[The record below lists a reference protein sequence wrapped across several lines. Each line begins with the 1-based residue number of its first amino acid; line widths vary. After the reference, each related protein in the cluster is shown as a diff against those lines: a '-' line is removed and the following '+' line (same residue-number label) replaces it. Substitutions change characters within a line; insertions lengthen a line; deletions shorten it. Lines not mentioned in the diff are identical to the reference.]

1 VTWPIRG
8 LIEGFYGP
16 PWGWEDR
23 REVMETCH
31 RWGLSHYVYAPKDD
45 PKHRQAWRVPYDRSE
60 LAQLE
65 RLVTAGTLRVGFAL
79 APGLSIDY
87 GDADD
92 RAALFT
98 KVDQMLGLGIDLVC
112 LALDDIPPRPGL
124 GRDHAELTCRLT
136 DHVGGR
142 AGVVLVPTEYT
153 GTAPTPYLEALAEG
167 LPEEVAVGWTG
178 PTVVCDAVSAEQ
190 ARARASALGGRPP
203 LLWDNYPVNDALMD
217 DRLFLG
223 PLRGR
228 DPHLAEACSG
238 YLANPMIQPR
248 CSLLPLASTAAF
260 LRGEDP
266 EAAWRAEAD
275 RRGLR
280 VFAEACDGVVP
291 RALVAAVVAGRD
303 ASRREAL
310 DELGAWLDAA
320 ADVEAPGLE
329 HEAGPWVEQ
338 VRREAGVG
346 RVAVEL
352 LRRLEAEADP
362 HASTELG
369 LMLLYLW
376 RDARRS
382 GVSVMGPRLGLRPVL
397 AQGPDGGWRFRE
409 GCVEEDGNAVDAL
422 VRLALRELASA
433 TTP

>member
-1 VTWPIRG
+1 MTWPIRG

-16 PWGWEDR
+16 PWGWKDR

-31 RWGLSHYVYAPKDD
+31 RWGLTHYVYAPKDD
-45 PKHRQAWRVPYDRSE
+45 PKHRQAWRVPYDGTE
-60 LAQLE
+60 LAGLE
-65 RLVTAGTLRVGFAL
+65 GLVAAGTLRVGFAL
-79 APGLSIDY
+79 SPGLSIDY

-92 RAALFT
+92 RAALFA
-98 KVDQMLGLGIDLVC
+98 KVDQVLGLGIGLVC

-136 DHVGGR
+136 DHVGTR

-153 GTAPTPYLEALAEG
+153 GTAPTPYLDALAEG
-167 LPEEVAVGWTG
+167 LPPEVVVAWTG
-178 PTVVCDAVSAEQ
+178 PTVVCDAVSAEH
-190 ARARASALGGRPP
+190 ARARASALAGRPP
-203 LLWDNYPVNDALMD
+203 LLWDNYPVNDAMMD

-228 DPHLAEACSG
+228 DPELAVVCSG

-280 VFAEACDGVVP
+280 VFAEACDGALP
-291 RALVAAVVAGRD
+291 RALVDAVAGGRGP
-303 ASRREAL
+303 ARREAL
-310 DELGAWLDAA
+310 EELGAWLDAA
-320 ADVEAPGLE
+320 AEVEAPGLE
-329 HEAGPWVEQ
+329 DEAGPWVEQ
-338 VRREAGVG
+338 VRREAAVG
-346 RVAVEL
+346 RVAVAL
-352 LRRLEAEADP
+352 LRGLDGDAGL
-362 HASTELG
+362 HASTEQG
-369 LMLLYLW
+369 LLLLYLW

-382 GVSVMGPRLGLRPVL
+382 AVTVLGPRLGLRPVL
-397 AQGPDGGWRFRE
+397 AQGPDGGWRFRA

-422 VRLALRELASA
+422 VRLALHELAAA
-433 TTP
+433 TSP